1 MSSPTIYQTDFP
13 SLDETETVGVAL
25 ERMLENRVTDL
36 PVVDASG
43 AFLGMFMLDRL
54 YANLLPRAALL
65 GKGMQDLSFVSDTLD
80 DLRAKMRAIEG
91 DPVRGYVEKVDNVIH
106 PDDPPVEIVLQLH
119 RGANNLPVVDRDSG
133 RLVGMVS
140 SRDLLATLHG
150 GAGK

>member
-1 MSSPTIYQTDFP
+1 MSSPAIYQTDFP
-13 SLDETETVGVAL
+13 RLTETQTVGIAL
-25 ERMLENRVTDL
+25 EQMLGNRISDL

-43 AFLGMFMLDRL
+43 ALLGMFKLEKL

-65 GKGMQDLSFVSDTLD
+65 GKGLHDLSFVSDTLEE
-80 DLRAKMRAIEG
+80 LRGRMHAIEG
-91 DPVRGYVEKVDNVIH
+91 DLVRDYVDKVDEVVH
-106 PDDPPVEIVLQLH
+106 PDTPPVEIVLLLH
-119 RGANNLPVVDRDSG
+119 NGANNVPVVERDSG